1 MLSEGVRNPVAS
13 ANVKLRMTR
22 TLILF
27 GLLGTIASASFVT
40 ACAEDAEKPA
50 PVEPNAS
57 AQAADLPDLPD
68 SNGQK
73 LEPMTFAE
81 FTGIIPSGLGCSFAD
96 RRNAS
101 PLVVAADA
109 QRGADAVVKLD
120 GTVVR
125 LESLH
130 GGHDALVAGPVL
142 RSEALEVRI
151 LRTPGEGSQTGIE
164 TMVWPAEMVVAQ
176 DETGEIDR
184 RQGEWMCGA

>member
-1 MLSEGVRNPVAS
+1 MN
-13 ANVKLRMTR
+13 R
-22 TLILF
+22 TMIVL
-27 GLLGTIASASFVT
+27 GLAGTLAAASFIT
-40 ACAEDAEKPA
+40 ACAEEAKAPA
-50 PVEPNAS
+50 PPERGAS
-57 AQAADLPDLPD
+57 ATSQLPAPAQTTAADE
-68 SNGQK
+68 QK
-73 LEPMTFAE
+73 LEPMTYAE

-109 QRGADAVVKLD
+109 STGADAVVKLN
-120 GTVVR
+120 GTLVR
-125 LESLH
+125 LEATQ

-142 RSEALEVRI
+142 QSEALEVRI

>member
-1 MLSEGVRNPVAS
+1 
-13 ANVKLRMTR
+13 MTR
-22 TLILF
+22 TLIAL
-27 GLLGTIASASFVT
+27 GLAGTIASASLVT
-40 ACAEDAEKPA
+40 ACAEEAKAPA
-50 PVEPNAS
+50 PAEVTAS
-57 AQAADLPDLPD
+57 NKAGDPPDLPASD
-68 SNGQK
+68 EQK

-109 QRGADAVVKLD
+109 RRGADAVVKLN

-125 LESLH
+125 LESLQ

-151 LRTPGEGSQTGIE
+151 LRTPGEGSRTGIE
-164 TMVWPAEMVVAQ
+164 TMVWPAEMIVAQ

>member
-1 MLSEGVRNPVAS
+1 
-13 ANVKLRMTR
+13 MTR
-22 TLILF
+22 NLIAF
-27 GLLGTIASASFVT
+27 GLLGTIAAASFVT
-40 ACAEDAEKPA
+40 ACAEEARTPA
-50 PVEPNAS
+50 PPEVDAPSPVAEPA
-57 AQAADLPDLPD
+57 ATPAADA
-68 SNGQK
+68 QQ
-73 LEPMTFAE
+73 LEPMTHTE

-109 QRGADAVVKLD
+109 QRGADAVVKLN
-120 GTVVR
+120 GTLVR
-125 LESLH
+125 LEATQ
-130 GGHDALVAGPVL
+130 GGHDALAAGPVL

-164 TMVWPAEMVVAQ
+164 TMVWPAEIVVMQ

>member
-1 MLSEGVRNPVAS
+1 
-13 ANVKLRMTR
+13 MTR
-22 TLILF
+22 TNIIL
-27 GLLGTIASASFVT
+27 GLLGTLAAASFVT
-40 ACAEDAEKPA
+40 ACAEEAKAPA
-50 PVEPNAS
+50 PPETGETAS
-57 AQAADLPDLPD
+57 ATSPPSAPPTANMPRGDE
-68 SNGQK
+68 QK
-73 LEPMTFAE
+73 LEPMTHAE
-81 FTGIIPSGLGCSFAD
+81 FNGIIPSGLGCSFAD

-109 QRGADAVVKLD
+109 QRGADAVVKLN
-120 GTVVR
+120 GTLVR
-125 LESLH
+125 LEATQ
-130 GGHDALVAGPVL
+130 GGHDALAAGPVL

>member
-1 MLSEGVRNPVAS
+1 
-13 ANVKLRMTR
+13 MTR
-22 TLILF
+22 TTIALI
-27 GLLGTIASASFVT
+27 LLGTAAAASFVT
-40 ACAEDAEKPA
+40 ACAEEAKAPA
-50 PVEPNAS
+50 PAEVTAPTPAAAP
-57 AQAADLPDLPD
+57 AQSPAADE
-68 SNGQK
+68 QK
-73 LEPMTFAE
+73 LEPMTYAE

-101 PLVVAADA
+101 PLIVAADA
-109 QRGADAVVKLD
+109 QRGTDAVVKLN
-120 GTVVR
+120 GIIVR
-125 LESLH
+125 LEAVQ

-164 TMVWPAEMVVAQ
+164 TMVWPAEMVVSQ